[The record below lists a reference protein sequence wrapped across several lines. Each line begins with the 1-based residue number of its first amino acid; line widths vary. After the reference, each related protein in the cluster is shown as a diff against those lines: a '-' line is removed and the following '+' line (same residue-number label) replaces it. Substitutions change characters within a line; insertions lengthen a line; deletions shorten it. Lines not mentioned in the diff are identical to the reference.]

1 MFAAECS
8 TVSRSTMRAIA
19 AIVTMLLVVTSLT
32 SAQSSDTTN
41 VRKKKQRTAHVSS
54 PAKSTPDAAAPRTS
68 DTRVGTTKSGQVV
81 YRGKKGGYYVLTPS
95 GRKRYVKESDVIF
108 DSSK

>member
-1 MFAAECS
+1 
-8 TVSRSTMRAIA
+8 MRAIA
-19 AIVTMLLVVTSLT
+19 AIVAALLVVGSVA
-32 SAQSSDTTN
+32 SAQQSDTTHA
-41 VRKKKQRTAHVSS
+41 RKKKQRAAHMAS
-54 PAKSTPDAAAPRTS
+54 PAKSTDEAATSTS

>member
-1 MFAAECS
+1 
-8 TVSRSTMRAIA
+8 MRAIA
-19 AIVTMLLVVTSLT
+19 AIVAVLLVVGSLA
-32 SAQSSDTTN
+32 SAQQSDTLN
-41 VRKKKQRTAHVSS
+41 VRKKKQRAAHMAS
-54 PAKSTPDAAAPRTS
+54 PAKSTPDAAAPSTS
-68 DTRVGTTKSGQVV
+68 DARVGTTKSGQVV